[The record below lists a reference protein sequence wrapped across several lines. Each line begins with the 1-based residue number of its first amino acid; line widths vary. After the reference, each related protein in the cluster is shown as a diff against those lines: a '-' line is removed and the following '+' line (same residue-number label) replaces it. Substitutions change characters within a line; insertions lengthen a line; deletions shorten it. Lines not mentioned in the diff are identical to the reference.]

1 MGAEGKENIG
11 HLMSGRHIRMLPCDL
26 NVLMLTKLLIGVVSN
41 SLALREKNVYIYIF
55 RSLRDDK
62 YMYIFLFPVK

>member
-26 NVLMLTKLLIGVVSN
+26 NVLMLTKSFIGVVN
-41 SLALREKNVYIYIF
+41 NNLAFREKKKKKKKKMCTPPAGDRPF
-55 RSLRDDK
+55 K
-62 YMYIFLFPVK
+62 EAHP